1 MTKVKVVEIENDQI
15 PTQEEVVK
23 EEVEPPTK
31 QLAIEEPKSDEPS
44 SPLSTK
50 AEPEEPNTKSKKD
63 DKITCSTCGKT
74 MLTKTF
80 KYSHQKLCPPK
91 APPPSPSPPVSKPKE
106 SKPKEAKTKAANNM
120 HQYAAEKEQEQPE
133 WDGKV
138 FFDNRQA
145 TAQAYHAAREQ
156 RVQVRQQRVK
166 SLISQAI

>member
-1 MTKVKVVEIENDQI
+1 MTKVKVVEIENEPL
-15 PTQEEVVK
+15 PTQDEVVK
-23 EEVEPPTK
+23 ADVDPPTE
-31 QLAIEEPKSDEPS
+31 QVAIEEPKPEEPS

-50 AEPEEPNTKSKKD
+50 AEPEEPKTKIKKE
-63 DKITCSTCGKT
+63 DKITCGICGKT

-91 APPPSPSPPVSKPKE
+91 APPPSPPPQVSKPKD
-106 SKPKEAKTKAANNM
+106 SKPKEAKIKASNNM
-120 HQYAAEKEQEQPE
+120 DQYVAEKEQEKPE

-145 TAQAYHAAREQ
+145 IAQAYHAAKEQ
-156 RVQVRQQRVK
+156 RAQVRQQRVK